1 MNMTKYVSLRIRKG
15 FISFLLDKKVAFILS
30 ILTGLTI
37 FAVILSAGIGNETIP
52 ISATLDVLF
61 GGGDDYNAL
70 IIEQFRMPR
79 ILIALMA
86 GLSLAMAGAI
96 LQGVIRN
103 PLASP
108 DIIGLVGGGSVGVVT
123 FLAVFSNE
131 SNTLTVSIHW
141 MPVAAF
147 LGSALIAILVYLLAW
162 KNGVSPFRLVLIGI
176 GLSALAQAVTT
187 FMMIIGPIHQAS
199 QANIWLTGTV
209 YGANWEQVQI
219 LLPWVVVLVVSA
231 LLVARRL
238 NVQELGD
245 ELAVSV
251 GSRVQWERFL
261 LVMLSTALTAGA
273 VAFAGGIG
281 FVGLMS
287 PHIARRM
294 VGSSFG
300 GLLPVSALIGGLI
313 VMMADLAGR
322 TLFVPLDV
330 PAGVFT
336 ATIGVPYF
344 IYLLF
349 KTRNQ

>member
-1 MNMTKYVSLRIRKG
+1 MKKYLPLRIKNG
-15 FISFLLDKKVAFILS
+15 VISFLIDKKAAIITAVLLF
-30 ILTGLTI
+30 LTALTI
-37 FAVILSAGIGNETIP
+37 LVSAGSGDVKVPPLET
-52 ISATLDVLF
+52 LKVLF
-61 GGGDDYNAL
+61 GEGNKFHTL

-79 ILIALMA
+79 ILVALLA
-86 GLSLAMAGAI
+86 GMSLAIAGAI
-96 LQGVIRN
+96 LQGIIRN

-108 DIIGLVGGGSVGVVT
+108 DIIGLTGGGAVGVVT
-123 FLAVFSNE
+123 FLAVFSDEN
-131 SNTLTVSIHW
+131 NALTVSINW

-147 LGSALIAILVYLLAW
+147 AGATLIAFLVYLLAW
-162 KNGVSPFRLVLIGI
+162 KKGISPFRLVLIGI
-176 GLSALAQAVTT
+176 GLAALAQALTT
-187 FMMIIGPIHQAS
+187 LMMIIGPIFQAS

-209 YGANWEQVQI
+209 YGANWDQVRTMV
-219 LLPWVVVLVVSA
+219 PWVAVLSVTT
-231 LLVARRL
+231 LLVARKL
-238 NVQELGD
+238 NIQELGD

-251 GSRVQWERFL
+251 GSRVQWERFV
-261 LVMLSTALTAGA
+261 LVLLSTALTAGA

-300 GLLPVSALIGGLI
+300 ALLPVAALVGGLT
-313 VMMADLAGR
+313 VMIADLAGR
-322 TLFVPLDV
+322 TLFLPLDV

-349 KTRNQ
+349 KTKDQ